1 MKFLHISDIHL
12 GCDLYHIENEE
23 RMRDYGRAWG
33 DCLEIAIDEKVDF
46 VLIGGDLFDKKTPA
60 PRAMIQAISGLT
72 SLKNKEIPAVAI
84 EGNHDNVSNGKEYS
98 WLHTLAEMGLIRLL
112 ESNMLADES
121 GKLYVKPTEWD
132 EFAEKSFYT
141 DIGNARIFGTSW
153 YGASI
158 EKLVPTIA
166 EAIEQNQREGA
177 FHILMLHTEIEGKEI
192 SPFPLLSMA
201 KLKELQPVTDYVAL
215 GHIHK
220 HFIVDDWAF
229 NPGSLEITNISEYK
243 NERGALLVE
252 VDDDKKIKHKL
263 IKDYFRRPFNRVK
276 FDVSGKTADEVYA
289 GIFDQISREVTIT
302 DKKPIVEITFEGY
315 LGFKG
320 SELEINKIREEAL
333 IVTKALHVRVQ
344 NKTVPKDL
352 PIAVGADQTDRKVLE
367 KRVLTDL
374 VFSHN
379 SYQMFAED
387 FADMAIEVKNKA
399 LNDEEP
405 ENIAEFIELNLEAAF
420 SCQQSAVSQ
429 TKSV

>member
-33 DCLEIAIDEKVDF
+33 DCLERAIDEKVDF

-72 SLKNKEIPAVAI
+72 TLKNNNIPAVAI
-84 EGNHDNVSNGKEYS
+84 EGNHDNVSNGKQYS

-112 ESNMLADES
+112 ESNMSPDES
-121 GKLYVKPTEWD
+121 GKLCIKSTEWS
-132 EFAEKSFYT
+132 ENCEKPFFT
-141 DIGNARIFGTSW
+141 DIGNARIFGTNW

-166 EAIEQNQREGA
+166 EAIEQNRRDGA
-177 FHILMLHTEIEGKEI
+177 FHILLLHTEIEGKEI
-192 SPFPLLSMA
+192 SPFPLLTMT
-201 KLKELQPVTDYVAL
+201 KLKELQPFTDYVAL

-252 VDDDKKIKHKL
+252 FDDDKKITHKL

-289 GIFDQISREVTIT
+289 GIFDQISREVTVA
-302 DKKPIVEITFEGY
+302 DDKPIVEITFEGY

-320 SELEINKIREEAL
+320 SELEIGKIRDEVL
-333 IVTKALHVRVQ
+333 IVTKALHVRIQ

-367 KRVLTDL
+367 RRVLTDL

-379 SYQMFAED
+379 SYQMYAED

-399 LNDEEP
+399 LGDEEP
-405 ENIAEFIELNLEAAF
+405 ENIAEFIELNLPID
-420 SCQQSAVSQ
+420 SLVH
-429 TKSV
+429 

>member
-33 DCLEIAIDEKVDF
+33 DCLKMAVDEKVDF
-46 VLIGGDLFDKKTPA
+46 VLIGGDLFDKKTPV

-72 SLKNKEIPAVAI
+72 NLKNNGIPAIAI
-84 EGNHDNVSNGKEYS
+84 EGNHDNVSTGKDYS
-98 WLHTLAEMGLIRLL
+98 WLHTLAEMGLCRLL
-112 ESNMLADES
+112 ESNMSADES
-121 GKLYVKPTEWD
+121 GKLCVKPTEWSVD
-132 EFAEKSFYT
+132 AEKCFFT

-158 EKLVPTIA
+158 EKLVPIIA
-166 EAIEQNQREGA
+166 EAIEQNRREGA

-192 SPFPLLSMA
+192 SPFPLLTLA
-201 KLKELQPVTDYVAL
+201 KLKELQPFTDYVAL

-252 VDDDKKIKHKL
+252 VDDDKNITCKL
-263 IKDYFRRPFNRVK
+263 RKDYFRRPFHRLIFN
-276 FDVSGKTADEVYA
+276 VSGKTSEEVYA
-289 GIFDQISREVTIT
+289 GIFDQISREITIIENLPIE
-302 DKKPIVEITFEGY
+302 KKPIIELTFEGH
-315 LGFKG
+315 LGFKS
-320 SELEINKIREEAL
+320 SELEINKIREEVLVA
-333 IVTKALHVRVQ
+333 TNSLHVRVQ
-344 NKTVPKDL
+344 NKTQPKDL

-367 KRVLTDL
+367 RRVLTDL

-379 SYQMFAED
+379 AYQMFAED
-387 FADMAIEVKNKA
+387 FADMAIAVKDKA
-399 LNDEEP
+399 LSDEEP
-405 ENIAEFIELNLEAAF
+405 EYIAEFIELNLPID
-420 SCQQSAVSQ
+420 SLNN
-429 TKSV
+429 